1 MACINQKSLSRSKHD
16 GRARA
21 VAVAMMFT
29 IAAGARAAA
38 PAAPVSAGGP
48 PAHGP
53 AAGNPAARV
62 SFNFRSAPVDTVL
75 DYLSQAY
82 GFIVLKS
89 DHVSSRVTI
98 TSMHPISADAA
109 VNALDSVLRPL
120 NYTLIRTGRELR
132 VVALDKAAKS
142 DVPVHFGANPEKIAD
157 TNQIITQ
164 VIPIQS
170 VDATKLHTDLAPL
183 FSSSATVTANAAS
196 NTLIITDTSADI
208 RRIAKIIADLDQVR
222 STVSSLRVFQLKYAD
237 ATSIATLINSA
248 FNPPQT
254 AGNQAPQQRFVP
266 PFMRRFAAMMR
277 QNQQAN
283 TAGNQIGGQ
292 VNATADERTDT
303 VVVTGPKGE
312 LALVGKVIR
321 EIDANP
327 AVSQVFFIY
336 HLDNGSAAEI
346 QYELN
351 TLFGNPATPPQ
362 TTSGLNNTF
371 GSSGSNGRFGTFG
384 NSGGTTSFSGAGS
397 FGGVTLGATAGGRA
411 VGAASG
417 GTAGGAA
424 TNPLTGQAFIV
435 ADTDTNSLLVT
446 TNQKY
451 ATEVKGMIKQL
462 DKPVP
467 QVLIN
472 GLVAEVNV
480 TNGLNFGTQFS
491 LINQR
496 TRLVPSGTVTG
507 SISSTGQVTSAT
519 GSATVTPFG
528 SAGGGQF
535 GINNTIAT
543 NEANGTASGF
553 VFGLNEANINATV
566 QALESNNRADVL
578 SAPYILASANQ
589 EAAVVVGQE
598 VPIITNSTIT
608 TQGTVV
614 NTPSYQQVG
623 VILEVTP
630 YVNPNG
636 TVTLQVSPQVSQ
648 MEAGTGVTVSPGVTA
663 PIFDIQQA
671 QTQVTVKDGQTIM
684 IGGMIQNQKSKIVN
698 KIPLLGDI
706 PYIGPALF
714 SNTQNTTTKEE
725 LVIFLTPHIIDRAVQ
740 LHKMTKSV
748 ESGMPM
754 LPHAVGKGVYQQQ
767 MKDLQHGEVSQSS
780 ATAPATAPAATQ
792 PVEKHTHAVNSS
804 F

>member
-1 MACINQKSLSRSKHD
+1 MAIVNQKLRSLSKADSQ
-16 GRARA
+16 
-21 VAVAMMFT
+21 F
-29 IAAGARAAA
+29 RAAA
-38 PAAPVSAGGP
+38 VGLMLAAAATAGAAVPAATVAGGAP
-48 PAHGP
+48 TTIGSS
-53 AAGNPAARV
+53 AAGNLASRV

-75 DYLSQAY
+75 DYLSKAY

-98 TSMHPISADAA
+98 TSMRPISADAA
-109 VNALDSVLRPL
+109 VDALDSVLRPL

-132 VVALDKAAKS
+132 VVALDTAAKS
-142 DVPVHFGANPEKIAD
+142 DVPVHFGANPKKIAD

-170 VDATKLHTDLAPL
+170 VDATKLRTDLTPL
-183 FSSSATVTANAAS
+183 FSSSATVAANAAS

-222 STVSSLRVFQLKYAD
+222 SSVSSLRVFQLKYAD

-248 FNPPQT
+248 FNPPQS
-254 AGNQAPQQRFVP
+254 ASNQPQQPRFVP
-266 PFMRRFAAMMR
+266 PFMRRFANMMK
-277 QNQQAN
+277 QNQQAS

-312 LALVGKVIR
+312 LTLVGKVIHQ
-321 EIDANP
+321 IDADP

-362 TTSGLNNTF
+362 STTGANNTF

-384 NSGGTTSFSGAGS
+384 NSGGSTSFSGGGS
-397 FGGVTLGATAGGRA
+397 FGGVTLGAAAGGRA
-411 VGAASG
+411 LGGVAG
-417 GTAGGAA
+417 GTAGSAT

-446 TNQKY
+446 TNEKY
-451 ATEVKGMIKQL
+451 AKEVKSMIRQL

-491 LINQR
+491 VLNQR

-507 SISSTGQVTSAT
+507 SISSTGQVTAAT

-528 SAGGGQF
+528 SAGGSQF
-535 GINNTIAT
+535 GINNTIAA
-543 NEANGTASGF
+543 NEANGNPSGF
-553 VFGLNEANINATV
+553 VFGVTEANINATV
-566 QALESNNRADVL
+566 QALASSNRADVL

-648 MEAGTGVTVSPGVTA
+648 LEAGTGVTVSPGVTA

-706 PYIGPALF
+706 PFIGPALF
-714 SNTQNTTTKEE
+714 SNTQDATTKEE
-725 LVIFLTPHIIDRAVQ
+725 LVIFLTPHIIPKAGQ
-740 LHKMTKSV
+740 LETMTHSV
-748 ESGMPM
+748 ERGMPM
-754 LPHAVGKGVYQQQ
+754 LPHAVSKGVYKQQ
-767 MKDLQHGEVSQSS
+767 MKDLKHGEVSMPA
-780 ATAPATAPAATQ
+780 ATTPAATQ
-792 PVEKHTHAVNSS
+792 PQK
-804 F
+804 

>member
-1 MACINQKSLSRSKHD
+1 MKPINRRPYVAKD
-16 GRARA
+16 GRETAVYAFALGLLLSIAGRA
-21 VAVAMMFT
+21 
-29 IAAGARAAA
+29 GAAA
-38 PAAPVSAGGP
+38 PAAAVLGHTAPPNRSTSAGTLT
-48 PAHGP
+48 
-53 AAGNPAARV
+53 NRV
-62 SFNFRSAPVDTVL
+62 SFNFRHAPVDAVL

-89 DHVSSRVTI
+89 DHVDSHVTI
-98 TSMHPISADAA
+98 TSMHRISADEA

-142 DVPVHFGANPEKIAD
+142 NVPVHFGADPSQIAD

-170 VDATKLHTDLAPL
+170 VDATTLQKDLTPL
-183 FSSSATVTANAAS
+183 LSSTATIASNAAS

-222 STVSSLRVFQLKYAD
+222 SSVSSLRVFQLKYAD

-254 AGNQAPQQRFVP
+254 ANQTPAPRFVP
-266 PFMRRFAAMMR
+266 PFMRRFANMMR
-277 QNQQAN
+277 QNAQAS

-292 VNATADERTDT
+292 INATADERTDT
-303 VVVTGPKGE
+303 VVVTGPRSE
-312 LALVGKVIR
+312 LRLVAKVIHR
-321 EIDANP
+321 IDSNP

-336 HLDNGSAAEI
+336 HLENGSAAEI

-362 TTSGLNNTF
+362 SSSGLSNTF
-371 GSSGSNGRFGTFG
+371 GATGSNGRFGTFG
-384 NSGGTTSFSGAGS
+384 NSGGTTSFGGAGS
-397 FGGVTLGATAGGRA
+397 FGGATLGAVATGRA
-411 VGAASG
+411 VGVGAAGASG
-417 GTAGGAA
+417 SAA

-446 TNQKY
+446 TNEKY
-451 ATEVKGMIKQL
+451 AHQVKNMIKQL
-462 DKPVP
+462 DEPVP

-480 TNGLNFGTQFS
+480 THGLNFGTQFS
-491 LINQR
+491 IMNQR

-507 SISSTGQVTSAT
+507 SISSTGAVTSAT

-528 SAGGGQF
+528 SSGGSQF
-535 GINNTIAT
+535 GINSTVANNA
-543 NEANGTASGF
+543 ANGNPSGF
-553 VFGLNEANINATV
+553 VFGLTEANIQAEV
-566 QALESNNRADVL
+566 QALESSNRANVL

-589 EAAVVVGQE
+589 QAAVVVGQE

-630 YVNPNG
+630 YVNPDG
-636 TVTLQVSPQVSQ
+636 TVTLQVAPQVSQ
-648 MEAGTGVTVSPGVTA
+648 IEAGTGVTVSPGVTA
-663 PIFDIQQA
+663 PIFEIQQA
-671 QTQVTVKDGQTIM
+671 QTQVTVKDGQTIV
-684 IGGMIQNQKSKIVN
+684 IGGMIQNQKTKIVS

-714 SNTQNTTTKEE
+714 SYTQDSNVKEE
-725 LVIFLTPHIIDRAVQ
+725 LVIFLTPHIVPNAGQ
-740 LHKMTKSV
+740 LHQMTKSV
-748 ESGMPM
+748 QGGLPM
-754 LPHAVGKGVYQQQ
+754 LPHAFNKGVYQQQ
-767 MKDLQHGEVSQSS
+767 MKDLQRGEVMH
-780 ATAPATAPAATQ
+780 PAASQ
-792 PVEKHTHAVNSS
+792 PVEKNTHGTKSS
-804 F
+804 P